1 MFRLHHIHLL
11 APDPQGTARWYE
23 DMLGASMVGEAVG
36 GSLLVMLGGAL
47 LKIDGS
53 AEPLP
58 AGNSGRYF
66 GLEHFGSG
74 DERRG
79 KHRGPRG
86 GAWTRRYLRPV
97 GAGFEGNGVSD
108 TKADIEG
115 PDRLR
120 IELQQPAFYW
130 EPTSSGE
137 NPFREMVRLHHLH
150 IRAADPWTT
159 VRWWAD
165 VFDGSIAGEFGDD
178 ALERIRVMIG
188 GMLLN
193 VSSPQPG
200 QPIADAYP
208 GPHYGLDHFG
218 LETHDL
224 DAAVERLRE
233 RDVGVVGSPA
243 QADDGSRS
251 VTAMGPDQVRVEIV
265 QPPAYG

>member
-11 APDPQGTARWYE
+11 APDPRSTARWYAE
-23 DMLGASMVGEAVG
+23 MLGASVAGQASG
-36 GSLLVMLGGAL
+36 GSLLVVLGGAL
-47 LKIDGS
+47 LRIDGS
-53 AEPLP
+53 AAPLP

-66 GLEHFGSG
+66 GLEHFGLETNDVVSIAARAE
-74 DERRG
+74 ER
-79 KHRGPRG
+79 
-86 GAWTRRYLRPV
+86 GAAILRPV

-115 PDRLR
+115 PERLR

-130 EPTSSGE
+130 EPTGYGE

-150 IRAADPWTT
+150 IRAADPWATA
-159 VRWWAD
+159 RWWAD
-165 VFDGSIAGEFGDD
+165 VFDGGIAGEFGDD
-178 ALERIRVMIG
+178 ASERIRVMIG

-200 QPIADAYP
+200 QPTAEAYP

-224 DAAVERLRE
+224 DAALERLRGK
-233 RDVGVVGSPA
+233 GVEVAGPPA
-243 QADDGSRS
+243 QAPDGSRS
-251 VTAMGPDQVRVEIV
+251 VMARGPDHVRVEIV

>member
-11 APDPQGTARWYE
+11 SSDPHATARWYAE
-23 DMLGASMVGEAVG
+23 MLGATSAGQSG

-53 AEPLP
+53 EGPLP
-58 AGNSGRYF
+58 EGNSGRYF
-66 GLEHFGSG
+66 GLEHFGLETNDVASIAARAE
-74 DERRG
+74 ER
-79 KHRGPRG
+79 
-86 GAWTRRYLRPV
+86 GAAILRPV

-108 TKADIEG
+108 MKADIEG

-130 EPTSSGE
+130 EPTG
-137 NPFREMVRLHHLH
+137 PGQDTFREMVRLHHLH
-150 IRAADPWTT
+150 VRAADPWATA
-159 VRWWAD
+159 RWWAD
-165 VFDGSIAGEFGDD
+165 VFDGGIAGEFGDE
-178 ALERIRVMIG
+178 ASERIRVMIG

-200 QPIADAYP
+200 QPTAEAYD

-218 LETHDL
+218 VETHDL
-224 DAAVERLRE
+224 DAALERLRG
-233 RDVGVVGSPA
+233 RGVEVAGDPVRA
-243 QADDGSRS
+243 AGGSRS

-265 QPPAYG
+265 QPEVNGWG

>member
-23 DMLGASMVGEAVG
+23 EMLGASVAGRAAG
-36 GSLLVMLGGAL
+36 GTLLVMFGGAL
-47 LKIDGS
+47 LEIDGS
-53 AEPLP
+53 QEPLP
-58 AGNSGRYF
+58 DGSSGRYF
-66 GLEHFGSG
+66 GLEHFGLETNDVASIAARAE
-74 DERRG
+74 ER
-79 KHRGPRG
+79 
-86 GAWTRRYLRPV
+86 GAAILRPV

-130 EPTSSGE
+130 QPTGPGE
-137 NPFREMVRLHHLH
+137 NAFREMVRLHHLH
-150 IRAADPWTT
+150 IRAADPWATA
-159 VRWWAD
+159 RWWAG
-165 VFDGSIAGEFGDD
+165 VFDGSIAGEFGD
-178 ALERIRVMIG
+178 AASERIRVMIG

-200 QPIADAYP
+200 QPTADAYD

-224 DAAVERLRE
+224 DAALERLRSKGVE
-233 RDVGVVGSPA
+233 LVGPPA
-243 QADDGSRS
+243 QTADGSRS
-251 VTAMGPDQVRVEIV
+251 VTAIAPDEVRVEIV

>member
-11 APDPQGTARWYE
+11 APDPHGTARWYA
-23 DMLGASMVGEAVG
+23 DMLGATVVGEAVG
-36 GSLLVMLGGAL
+36 SSLLVVLGGAL

-53 AEPLP
+53 EGPLP

-66 GLEHFGSG
+66 GLEHFGLETNDVPSIAARAE
-74 DERRG
+74 ER
-79 KHRGPRG
+79 
-86 GAWTRRYLRPV
+86 GAAILRPV

-130 EPTSSGE
+130 DPTGAGD

-150 IRAADPWTT
+150 IRAADPWATA
-159 VRWWAD
+159 RWWAE
-165 VFDGSIAGEFGDD
+165 VFGGSIAGEFGDD
-178 ALERIRVMIG
+178 ASERIRVMIG

-200 QPIADAYP
+200 QPTAGAYD

-224 DAAVERLRE
+224 EAALERLWGK
-233 RDVGVVGSPA
+233 GVEVAGSPA
-243 QADDGSRS
+243 QAADGSRS
-251 VTAMGPDQVRVEIV
+251 VTVMAPDRVRVEIV

>member
-11 APDPQGTARWYE
+11 SSDPQGTARWYA
-23 DMLGASMVGEAVG
+23 DMLGASVLGEQAG
-36 GSLLVMLGGAL
+36 SSLLVVLGGAL

-66 GLEHFGSG
+66 GLEHFGLETNDVASITARAE
-74 DERRG
+74 ER
-79 KHRGPRG
+79 
-86 GAWTRRYLRPV
+86 GAAILRPV

-130 EPTSSGE
+130 EPTGAVE

-159 VRWWAD
+159 ARWWAD

-178 ALERIRVMIG
+178 ASERIRVMIG